1 MLLDYACSWLVVPPS
16 SPALGSWGK
25 DPDCHKG
32 LGGVFCVSG
41 PRGLSTEGSWVSWS
55 TSWSIFFWRNWHLSH
70 SWFDPSCTVVPSHS
84 SALLGILFPLFSSPP
99 LQGARFHPRRP
110 GTSRPELRARPKPG
124 ATRHERASGSSQN
137 AVRRQP
143 PSHRTERHRQDAPFR
158 AATQDL
164 LHGPRQTG
172 AGCQYRHDAPQGVT
186 GGYMGLQGL
195 QEVTGI
201 YRGFK
206 GVTRGFRGF

>member
-84 SALLGILFPLFSSPP
+84 SALLGILFPLFSSPWVVCVLFPHLIHLPPSCSPSLPPFFCPFTPVP
-99 LQGARFHPRRP
+99 LFSLRTLLSNGYFPLFPPSFHPLMHCLFLGTNLTRFVFSQTFRAPPARRP
-110 GTSRPELRARPKPG
+110 QTATNGTVDASCSATNAYRPPP
-124 ATRHERASGSSQN
+124 ATAS
-137 AVRRQP
+137 
-143 PSHRTERHRQDAPFR
+143 
-158 AATQDL
+158 
-164 LHGPRQTG
+164 
-172 AGCQYRHDAPQGVT
+172 
-186 GGYMGLQGL
+186 
-195 QEVTGI
+195 
-201 YRGFK
+201 
-206 GVTRGFRGF
+206 

>member
-84 SALLGILFPLFSSPP
+84 SALLGILFPLFSSPWVVCVLFPPPPHSPSSILLP
-99 LQGARFHPRRP
+99 LTPSLFLSLH
-110 GTSRPELRARPKPG
+110 TS
-124 ATRHERASGSSQN
+124 SSLFTSY
-137 AVRRQP
+137 
-143 PSHRTERHRQDAPFR
+143 PSISWLLPTFPSVVPSTDALSFSR
-158 AATQDL
+158 D
-164 LHGPRQTG
+164 
-172 AGCQYRHDAPQGVT
+172 
-186 GGYMGLQGL
+186 
-195 QEVTGI
+195 
-201 YRGFK
+201 
-206 GVTRGFRGF
+206 